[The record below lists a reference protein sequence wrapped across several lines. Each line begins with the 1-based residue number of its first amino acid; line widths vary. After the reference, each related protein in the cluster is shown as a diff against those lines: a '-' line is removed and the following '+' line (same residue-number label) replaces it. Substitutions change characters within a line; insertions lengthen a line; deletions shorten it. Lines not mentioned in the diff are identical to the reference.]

1 MRKPGRTAS
10 IRCVNLEDGMPL
22 VRDALAQL
30 ERELAVARQQ
40 KSIAIKIIHGYGS
53 SGVGGEIRIAVQ
65 KRLREAQDQGAIRAC
80 IFGEDWSATEGQTW
94 ALVKSQPALK
104 NNADLGRGNRGITG

>member
-65 KRLREAQDQGAIRAC
+65 KRLREAQDQGAIRVC
-80 IFGEDWSATEGQTW
+80 HRWT
-94 ALVKSQPALK
+94 
-104 NNADLGRGNRGITG
+104 DLGIAEIAARLQERR